1 VNDENVALLTDLYEL
16 TMVRAYLAEGVT
28 SEAVFDLFVRR
39 LPEQRNY
46 LLACGLDDVL
56 HYLTSFGFSDE
67 ALDYLE
73 TLDTFPHDFLDQ
85 LSEFKFTGDVWAV
98 PEGTPVFP
106 DEPIL
111 QIVAPIAEAQLVESF
126 VLNQV
131 SFQTLAA
138 SKASRV
144 VRAAGGRDVVD
155 FGLRRMQ
162 GADAG
167 VKAARAFWVA
177 GVAATSNVLA
187 GQVYGVPVAGTMAH
201 SYIEA
206 HDDEYEAFKA
216 FACIYPETILLV
228 DTYDTIEGVMD
239 VVRLAGEL
247 GDDFRVR
254 AIRLDSGDLAS
265 LARKARTV
273 LDSAGLGRVQIFAS
287 GSLDEYTIAELL
299 SARAPIDGFGVG
311 TRMGVSEDA
320 PSLDSVY
327 KLVGYEGRDR
337 MKLSPGKTTLPG
349 RKQTFRVEE
358 DGVAARDV
366 IGLPDEDVRGR
377 PLLVRVMREGRRV
390 SAVDDDLPAARERA
404 RRELARLP
412 DRLLGLEVADPP
424 YEVGLSPGLERKRDD
439 LRRDLEARR
448 REG

>member
-85 LSEFKFTGDVWAV
+85 
-98 PEGTPVFP
+98 
-106 DEPIL
+106 
-111 QIVAPIAEAQLVESF
+111 
-126 VLNQV
+126 
-131 SFQTLAA
+131 
-138 SKASRV
+138 SRV

>member
-1 VNDENVALLTDLYEL
+1 MPRSPWVNDENAALLTDLYEL
-16 TMVRAYLAEGVT
+16 TTVRAYLAEGVT
-28 SEAVFDLFVRR
+28 GEAVFDLFVRR
-39 LPEQRNY
+39 LPRRRNY

-56 HYLTSFGFSDE
+56 HYLTRFGFSDG

-73 TLDTFPHDFLDQ
+73 TLDIFPAEFLDE
-85 LSEFKFTGDVWAV
+85 LSDFRFTGDVWAV

-111 QIVAPIAEAQLVESF
+111 QVVAPIAEAQLVESF
-126 VLNQV
+126 ILNQV
-131 SFQTLAA
+131 TFQTLAA

-144 VRAAGGRDVVD
+144 VRAAGGRPVVD

-167 VKAARAFWVA
+167 VKAARAFWLA
-177 GVAATSNVLA
+177 GVTATSNVLA
-187 GQVYGVPVAGTMAH
+187 GQVYGIPVAGTMAH

-216 FACIYPETILLV
+216 FASIYPETILLV

-247 GDDFRVR
+247 ADDFRVR

-273 LDSAGLGRVQIFAS
+273 LDSAGLKQ
-287 GSLDEYTIAELL
+287 
-299 SARAPIDGFGVG
+299 PIDGFGVG

-320 PSLDSVY
+320 PSLDTVY

-349 RKQTFRVEE
+349 RKQVFRVEE
-358 DGVAARDV
+358 DGAAARDV
-366 IGLPDEDVRGR
+366 IGLPDEDLGGR
-377 PLLVRVMREGRRV
+377 PLLTRVMRGGEI
-390 SAVDDDLPAARERA
+390 VDKEDEDLPAARERA
-404 RRELARLP
+404 RREMARLP
-412 DRLLGLEVADPP
+412 DRLLGLDDADRPFDVA
-424 YEVGLSPGLERKRDD
+424 LSPGLAKKRDD
-439 LRRDLEARR
+439 LRRDLERR
-448 REG
+448 RNAE